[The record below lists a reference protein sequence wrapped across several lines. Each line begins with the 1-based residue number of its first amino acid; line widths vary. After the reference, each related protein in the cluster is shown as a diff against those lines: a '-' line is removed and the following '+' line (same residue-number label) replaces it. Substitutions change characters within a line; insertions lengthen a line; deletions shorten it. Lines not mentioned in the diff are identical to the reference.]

1 MNLDESTT
9 LAIIER
15 TAQVLANRIEAEF
28 GRLDE
33 IVLIDVSTA
42 AQALGCSRPH
52 VRKVLPPVRVS
63 PRLEGISLAAIK
75 QFQAERSAKP
85 TKISRK

>member
-1 MNLDESTT
+1 
-9 LAIIER
+9 
-15 TAQVLANRIEAEF
+15 
-28 GRLDE
+28 
-33 IVLIDVSTA
+33 VLIDVSTA

-75 QFQAERSAKP
+75 QFQAERSVKP
-85 TKISRK
+85 MKISRK

>member
-9 LAIIER
+9 LEIIER
-15 TAQVLANRIEAEF
+15 TAQILADRIEAEF

-75 QFQAERSAKP
+75 QFQAERSVKP
-85 TKISRK
+85 MKISRK

>member
-9 LAIIER
+9 LEIIER
-15 TAQVLANRIEAEF
+15 TAQILADRIEAEF

-63 PRLEGISLAAIK
+63 PRLEGISLAALK